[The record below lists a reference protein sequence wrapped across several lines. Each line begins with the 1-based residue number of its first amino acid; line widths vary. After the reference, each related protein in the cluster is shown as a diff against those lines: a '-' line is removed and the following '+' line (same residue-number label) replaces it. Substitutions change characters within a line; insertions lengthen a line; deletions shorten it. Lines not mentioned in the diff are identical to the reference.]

1 MTFLAAYFHA
11 EGFTTTIFFIFHHS
25 DFYDVVVNFE
35 FATSFIQIVFDPQSF
50 DEVGMFF
57 NLVNK
62 RIDKKNYL
70 PQQNCCLK
78 YVHARGAHPGIH
90 ACYRKFCLL

>member
-25 DFYDVVVNFE
+25 DFYDVVVNLE

-57 NLVNK
+57 ILVNK
-62 RIDKKNYL
+62 RIDKKLSAATELL
-70 PQQNCCLK
+70 P
-78 YVHARGAHPGIH
+78 
-90 ACYRKFCLL
+90 